1 MKNRDTSRKT
11 KPAAGTETAP
21 IGDRTLEELIAS
33 HNRSRIEKAN
43 SAEFSRPIASY
54 VGRRLHAGD
63 EGEAIL
69 ADAIA
74 LGAKATPKIS
84 EASVRK
90 TMAWVLI
97 RRKEEAEGRG

>member
-1 MKNRDTSRKT
+1 MKKRDTSRMT
-11 KPAAGTETAP
+11 KPVAGTETAP

-33 HNRSRIEKAN
+33 YNRSRLERAN
-43 SAEFSRPIASY
+43 GAEFSWPIASY
-54 VGRRLHAGD
+54 VGKRLYAGD

-90 TMAWVLI
+90 TMAWALEKQ
-97 RRKEEAEGRG
+97 RERG